1 MLLSK
6 GIPFRFIF
14 NKIRIELLVVA
25 IYVVIIAVID
35 ENKFY
40 NVSISPTVP
49 TILGTALS
57 LLLGFR
63 TNQGY
68 QRWWEAR
75 IVWGAIVNDSRTLLR
90 QLLTFTQRD
99 TNDLAPVHQRMA
111 YRQAAFCYALG
122 QSLRRLDTV
131 APIKHLIS
139 DEELRAIQTHDNLPN
154 ALLLHHGSDLSD
166 LLERNRINPFQQ
178 VQMDATLRRLC
189 DSMGKCERIKNTVF
203 PSAYNLIIYFFLYM
217 FVAALPFAL
226 VESFGLGQ
234 IPIVI
239 GVAAIFFLIEK
250 TAIYLQDPFEN
261 KPTDTPMTAIARTI
275 EINLRQ
281 MIADDH
287 VPEKLAPT
295 GYYLM

>member
-1 MLLSK
+1 MLLSE
-6 GIPFRFIF
+6 GIPFGFIF
-14 NKIRIELLVVA
+14 NKIRIELLVVT

-35 ENKFY
+35 ENKLY
-40 NVSISPTVP
+40 NVLVSPTVP

-63 TNQGY
+63 TNQSY

-90 QLLTFTQRD
+90 QLLTFTQAGASD
-99 TNDLAPVHQRMA
+99 IAPVHRRMA

-122 QSLRRLDTV
+122 QSLRRLDAV

-217 FVAALPFAL
+217 FVASLPFAL

-281 MIADDH
+281 MIADES